1 MLRTFGR
8 TIGSIKRMAGDFQ
21 KQFDEAL
28 RDSELEELKREV
40 SSNSSFAPLDD
51 ARKSM
56 EEFQKNVKAEMEA
69 KVSAKASD
77 DAGKDRKPADA
88 KKTSKSAT
96 KKRAASKAPA
106 RSKSKA
112 STAASTKKEG
122 KSSS

>member
-21 KQFDEAL
+21 KQFDDAL
-28 RDSELEELKREV
+28 RDSELEELKREM

-69 KVSAKASD
+69 KVSDKASD
-77 DAGKDRKPADA
+77 DTGKDTKPAAAKTNQKPAA
-88 KKTSKSAT
+88 KKRT
-96 KKRAASKAPA
+96 ASKAPA
-106 RSKSKA
+106 KPARKA
-112 STAASTKKEG
+112 STSASRKKES